1 MVWAASGES
10 TALVG
15 EAAVSWTRLRLAE
28 VSEMAAAAAAGFETT
43 RFGQM
48 LAMAE
53 EAAGLEAGDKNLESA
68 EEGDP

>member
-1 MVWAASGES
+1 MVWAVSDES

-28 VSEMAAAAAAGFETT
+28 ASEMAAAAAAGFETK

-53 EAAGLEAGDKNLESA
+53 EAARLEPGDNDLE
-68 EEGDP
+68 